1 MYFQPTISAGI
12 RGETE
17 KLILKCIW
25 RHKESRTAK
34 TIKKKK
40 KKKDGKTGLTN
51 QNTEALHSL

>member
-40 KKKDGKTGLTN
+40 KEERWKDWADK
-51 QNTEALHSL
+51 SKY